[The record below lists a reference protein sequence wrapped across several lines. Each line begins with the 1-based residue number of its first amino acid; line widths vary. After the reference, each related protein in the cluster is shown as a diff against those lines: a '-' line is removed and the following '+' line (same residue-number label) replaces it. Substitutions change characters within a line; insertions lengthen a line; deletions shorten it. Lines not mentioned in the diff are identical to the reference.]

1 MPAHPGPRKARP
13 ECELV
18 AGIHVFYSFQDPK
31 DVDGRDFSA
40 KTRFARP

>member
-1 MPAHPGPRKARP
+1 MPGFMPDAGHPRLYENR
-13 ECELV
+13 
-18 AGIHVFYSFQDPK
+18 Q